1 YDIATN
7 FDISTSSVYRFGNS
21 IGLSIIDKNFL
32 KGAINFSTTV
42 SAGIELSYNGERSN
56 NFLRNFYLFSRN
68 AGITTSF
75 TIPRFLIPFKIN
87 SFKKENL
94 PRTNISISASIL
106 DRVQF
111 FTLANSNA
119 SFTYQWR
126 QNQSNFW
133 EFSPAFI
140 SLFNPLRISQEFQNR
155 LDNDE
160 FLRKSYEEVFLEG
173 ESVSYLFS
181 NQEVRNNKNYTYF
194 KAGVEE
200 VGGLLSGIYSVLDQL
215 GTQGT
220 LN

>member
-1 YDIATN
+1 
-7 FDISTSSVYRFGNS
+7 
-21 IGLSIIDKNFL
+21 
-32 KGAINFSTTV
+32 
-42 SAGIELSYNGERSN
+42 
-56 NFLRNFYLFSRN
+56 
-68 AGITTSF
+68 SF

-94 PRTNISISASIL
+94 PRTNISIGASIL

-111 FTLANSNA
+111 FTLANINA

-220 LN
+220 LNYAQYLKFDGDFRRYLTRKHSMLVLRGSVGIGVPYGRSSTLPYTKQYFVGGPYR